1 MAKIHHRLK
10 GRKRWDRFH
19 AVTKT
24 LMTGVAVRERQPH
37 TTPVRNT
44 MASTRY
50 YAVYQLNGQIAVL
63 ADDEGKSV
71 ALPVSRLPKGVKKGS
86 VLSIHLDNAGTP
98 SWSTAE
104 IDEDEAKRRAD
115 EAERLDK

>member
-1 MAKIHHRLK
+1 M
-10 GRKRWDRFH
+10 
-19 AVTKT
+19 
-24 LMTGVAVRERQPH
+24 MTGAAAREHQPH

-50 YAVYQLNGQIAVL
+50 YAVDQLNGQIAVL
-63 ADDEGKSV
+63 ADDEGRSV

-98 SWSTAE
+98 SWSSAE
-104 IDEDEAKRRAD
+104 IDADEAKRRAD
-115 EAERLDK
+115 EAERSDKESNDT